1 MLEDRAEHGLHNNAR
16 GRVGH
21 KRALLVQLLGEE
33 VDAEIAVLARGGAGR
48 DLDDLAGTALQHQ
61 DVAKADVV
69 ARDRNRVGHRV

>member
-1 MLEDRAEHGLHNNAR
+1 M
-16 GRVGH
+16 
-21 KRALLVQLLGEE
+21 QLLGEE